1 MKVLRIAA
9 ICSSLGL
16 LFSCVWFTQKQSNPS
31 IMPSSKVL
39 VLPHND
45 PGKPPAIMPGS
56 KSGVLVMPGSKSF
69 TGGAAVSSQLLQTNP
84 SQQPAKP

>member
-1 MKVLRIAA
+1 MNALRLAA

-16 LFSCVWFTQKQSNPS
+16 LFGCVWFTQKQSNPT

-39 VLPHND
+39 VLPNAD

-56 KSGVLVMPGSKSF
+56 KSGTLIMSGSKSF
-69 TGGAAVSSQLLQTNP
+69 TGPAINAQGLQTGP
-84 SQQPAKP
+84 QPAKP

>member
-1 MKVLRIAA
+1 MKALRLAA

-16 LFSCVWFTQKQSNPS
+16 LFSCVWFTQKQSNPT

-39 VLPHND
+39 VLPNAD

-56 KSGVLVMPGSKSF
+56 KSGALIMPGSKSF
-69 TGGAAVSSQLLQTNP
+69 TGPTINAQSLQISP
-84 SQQPAKP
+84 APQPPKP